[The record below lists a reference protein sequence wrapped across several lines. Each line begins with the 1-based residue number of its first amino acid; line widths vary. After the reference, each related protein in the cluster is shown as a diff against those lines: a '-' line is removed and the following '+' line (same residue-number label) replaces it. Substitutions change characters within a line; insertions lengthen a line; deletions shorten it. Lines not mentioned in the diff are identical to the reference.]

1 MVKDDST
8 GVRLETIYFHAL
20 VPREREKG
28 KRRKYLYVS
37 KDWGLL
43 RHVRNLLEERSKN
56 KYDILTCSTDTW
68 GWEDILAETPHVIS
82 REYVEEPTGK

>member
-1 MVKDDST
+1 MVNDDPA
-8 GVRLETIYFHAL
+8 GVRLEKVYFHAL

-37 KDWGLL
+37 RDWGLL
-43 RHVRNLLEERSKN
+43 RHVRNLLEERSKE
-56 KYDILTCSTDTW
+56 KYDILTCSTDIW

-82 REYVEEPTGK
+82 RDYVEEPVGK